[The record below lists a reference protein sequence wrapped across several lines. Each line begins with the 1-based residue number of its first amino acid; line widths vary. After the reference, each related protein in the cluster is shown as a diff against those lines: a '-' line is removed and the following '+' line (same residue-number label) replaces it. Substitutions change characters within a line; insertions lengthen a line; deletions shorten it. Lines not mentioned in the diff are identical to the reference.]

1 MRILSLLLSTVVT
14 CLVVAVAPASARSEA
29 PDYPVP
35 YNFVPYAVI
44 GGANENPP
52 GANDWSCTPSR
63 KHPRPV
69 VLVHGLMGNK
79 STNWQTYAPLL
90 ANEGY
95 CVFSLTY
102 GEKTVPTQG
111 AFGGLTAM
119 QDSARELKRFVAKV
133 RNATGAAEVD
143 LVGHSEGTLMPNY
156 YVKFLGGAQFVKR
169 YVSIAPL
176 WHGTQ
181 AAVLASVVA
190 ATGQDSEQSTP
201 VCTACAQFAPDSRF
215 MKKMRRGGVAVP
227 GVEYT
232 NIVTEYDQLVIPYT
246 SGIQKGMRNIVL
258 QDGCEQDLSEHFQI
272 VADRRA
278 SVMVLNELQPG
289 LDRKVPCE
297 PVGPFVGGAPGNP

>member
-1 MRILSLLLSTVVT
+1 MRVLSLLLSVVMT
-14 CLVVAVAPASARSEA
+14 CLVATVAPASARSEA

-35 YNFVPYAVI
+35 YNFLPSAVI
-44 GGANENPP
+44 GGADENPP
-52 GANDWSCTPSR
+52 GANDWGCTPSR

-102 GEKTVPTQG
+102 GEKPVPTQG
-111 AFGGLTAM
+111 TFGGLRAM

-156 YVKFLGGAQFVKR
+156 YVKFLGGARFVKR

-176 WHGTQ
+176 WHGTK

-190 ATGQDSEQSTP
+190 ATGQDPEQSAP

-215 MKKMRRGGVAVP
+215 MQKMRRGGVVVP

-232 NIVTEYDQLVIPYT
+232 NIVTRYDQLVIPYT
-246 SGIQKGMRNIVL
+246 SGIQRGMRNIVL

-297 PVGPFVGGAPGNP
+297 PVAPFVGGAPQ